1 MLALFKFGGWTHCG
15 SCGCGSRRFCAITFA
30 LAKDLDLQFRSV
42 ATSASPSQLHSCTSV
57 ITSQYMHRAGIEH
70 RMMNVSQGVRACAAA
85 STERE
90 EPQSV
95 PWTGS
100 LPAFPP
106 SRLPSLQMLQRGLGH
121 MLPSLQDSAQQK
133 ASSFGHCLAAAAKC
147 KDTSLAISDPKT
159 AVASCRA
166 TRWSHSPFVAD
177 APGDRQHYAQLLC

>member
-1 MLALFKFGGWTHCG
+1 MVLALFEIGGWTHCG
-15 SCGCGSRRFCAITFA
+15 VRQPPLLRLPPPSPRTLTCNSGVSR
-30 LAKDLDLQFRSV
+30 LQQV
-42 ATSASPSQLHSCTSV
+42 PHSCTAAHLSHP
-57 ITSQYMHRAGIEH
+57 TFQYTHQAGIEH

-85 STERE
+85 ATERE

-106 SRLPSLQMLQRGLGH
+106 SSLPSLQMLQRGLGH

-133 ASSFGHCLAAAAKC
+133 ASSFGNCLAAAADC
-147 KDTSLAISDPKT
+147 KHTSLAISDPQT